1 MSQAEYPPGYAEVTP
16 TWRPNGAEPVATPL
30 PVVCAASLAGK
41 DVPHRS
47 WTVQDMIP
55 DRTVTLVSGDG
66 GVGKSLL
73 LAQLAVAVTTGGEWI
88 GTCPVQGPVVFV
100 SAEDDLD
107 ELHRRLAVIA
117 HAKGIDLATLVD
129 LHFVTL
135 AGRDAVMGAPDGKTG
150 IVKETPLWRELVA
163 IVGKIRP
170 RLVILDT
177 LADVFAGNE
186 IARQEARQFIGLLR
200 GLAIA
205 EETAVVLLAHP
216 SLAGMANGSGTSG
229 STAWSNSVRSRLYL
243 ETIKGDDGREIDAD
257 FRVLRIKK
265 SNYGPTGSEI
275 RLRWSNGCFV
285 RETPPGGFDKLA
297 ATAQADRVFLAL
309 LKTFNA
315 QDRAVSAS
323 PSNTYA
329 PTLFASHPQSGGMT
343 KRALTDAMNRL
354 LAAKSIGVETT
365 GSPSKRRQR
374 LIISSP
380 EAAERSSERD
390 DL

>member
-1 MSQAEYPPGYAEVTP
+1 MP
-16 TWRPNGAEPVATPL
+16 
-30 PVVCAASLAGK
+30 
-41 DVPHRS
+41 
-47 WTVQDMIP
+47 
-55 DRTVTLVSGDG
+55 
-66 GVGKSLL
+66 
-73 LAQLAVAVTTGGEWI
+73 
-88 GTCPVQGPVVFV
+88 
-100 SAEDDLD
+100 
-107 ELHRRLAVIA
+107 
-117 HAKGIDLATLVD
+117 TLVD

-135 AGRDAVMGAPDGKTG
+135 AGRTPSWARLTGKPG
-150 IVKETPLWRELVA
+150 IVRETPIWRELVA
-163 IVGKIRP
+163 IVEKDRP

-186 IARQEARQFIGLLR
+186 IARQEARQFVGLLR

-257 FRVLRIKK
+257 LRVLRTKK
-265 SNYGPTGSEI
+265 SNYGPD
-275 RLRWSNGCFV
+275 RLGNPACDGRMDASSA
-285 RETPPGGFDKLA
+285 RRRQAASTSSRRPPRP
-297 ATAQADRVFLAL
+297 TASFSRCS
-309 LKTFNA
+309 KTFNA

-329 PTLFASHPQSGGMT
+329 PTLFASHPQSEGMT

>member
-1 MSQAEYPPGYAEVTP
+1 MSGSPEQILSRLGIRELPPAGYAEVKQTR
-16 TWRPNGAEPVATPL
+16 RPNGATAAPIATPL
-30 PVVCAASLAGK
+30 PVVCAASLADK
-41 DVPHRS
+41 DVPRRS
-47 WTVQDMIP
+47 WIVQDMIP

-73 LAQLAVAVTTGGEWI
+73 LAQLAVAAATGGEWI
-88 GTCPVQGPVVFV
+88 GTCPTPGPVVFV
-100 SAEDDLD
+100 SAEDELD
-107 ELHRRLAVIA
+107 ELHRRLAVIV

-163 IVGKIRP
+163 LVGRIRP

-205 EETAVVLLAHP
+205 EETAVALLAHP

-243 ETIKGDDGREIDAD
+243 ETIKGDDGKEI
-257 FRVLRIKK
+257 
-265 SNYGPTGSEI
+265 
-275 RLRWSNGCFV
+275 
-285 RETPPGGFDKLA
+285 
-297 ATAQADRVFLAL
+297 
-309 LKTFNA
+309 
-315 QDRAVSAS
+315 
-323 PSNTYA
+323 
-329 PTLFASHPQSGGMT
+329 
-343 KRALTDAMNRL
+343 
-354 LAAKSIGVETT
+354 
-365 GSPSKRRQR
+365 
-374 LIISSP
+374 
-380 EAAERSSERD
+380 EAR
-390 DL
+390 